1 MVASIV
7 RPFSSDV
14 VSSSST
20 FLMVRVRNSCSL
32 PVSSSLAAPNLAWCA
47 TRTDAPFNSTAIRL
61 DGARSSIQ
69 PSLGANKYEFT
80 QPFIENVP
88 QGENAPLNQ
97 VLQRAPSARAA
108 SIP

>member
-1 MVASIV
+1 MAWQWAGMTTVAGLIGIMCFGCAQA
-7 RPFSSDV
+7 P
-14 VSSSST
+14 T
-20 FLMVRVRNSCSL
+20 
-32 PVSSSLAAPNLAWCA
+32 AA
-47 TRTDAPFNSTAIRL
+47 DASFNSTAIRL
-61 DGARSSIQ
+61 DGARRSIQ

-97 VLQRAPSARAA
+97 VLRRAPNVQAT

>member
-1 MVASIV
+1 MARQWAGLTVVVGLIGSTCFGCAQAPTAADAS
-7 RPFSSDV
+7 
-14 VSSSST
+14 
-20 FLMVRVRNSCSL
+20 
-32 PVSSSLAAPNLAWCA
+32 
-47 TRTDAPFNSTAIRL
+47 FNSAAIRL
-61 DGARSSIQ
+61 DEARRSIQ

-97 VLQRAPSARAA
+97 VLQRAPNARAA